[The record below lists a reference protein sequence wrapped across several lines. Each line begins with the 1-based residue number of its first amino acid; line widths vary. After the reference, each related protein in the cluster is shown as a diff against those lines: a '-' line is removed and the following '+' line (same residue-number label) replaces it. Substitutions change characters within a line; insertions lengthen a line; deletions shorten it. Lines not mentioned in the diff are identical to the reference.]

1 MNVTT
6 YPLWV
11 AAVSNLT
18 SGNIPGSP
26 SLYLAAELPA
36 AIDYAEGRIYRN
48 FNFLTTVTTDATQNT
63 VSLNR
68 NITVPAAFVVVNDVN
83 IITPS
88 GTAPDVGK
96 RNLLTKASKEFLD
109 LMWPSKDGAT
119 VPTLFAFLN
128 QSQIVLG
135 PWPDLSNYAVE
146 FIGTQRP
153 APLSASNPTT
163 FLTLNMADLFLAA
176 TMIHISGF
184 MKNYGAQGDDPAQP
198 GSWEGQ
204 YQRLAE
210 GVDGEE
216 LRKRYANTIKLPP
229 SGFDNKRM
237 MPAAGAPGRG
247 RDGPRSPRSAD
258 HSRLQLHQDRDP
270 QSGPHKRRRL

>member
-1 MNVTT
+1 MLVTT
-6 YPLWV
+6 YTQWV
-11 AAVSNLT
+11 NAVSNLA
-18 SGNIPGSP
+18 SGNISGTP
-26 SLYLAAELPA
+26 SAYLAAELPA
-36 AIDYAEGRIYRN
+36 AVDYAEGRIYRN

-63 VSLNR
+63 TSLNR
-68 NITVPAAFVVVNDVN
+68 NVTIPAPFVVVNDVN
-83 IITPS
+83 IITPP
-88 GTAPDVGK
+88 GTAPDAGK

-109 LMWPSKDGAT
+109 LMWPSNSGAA
-119 VPTLFAFLN
+119 VPSLFAFLN

-135 PWPDLSNYAVE
+135 PWPDQSGYAVE

-153 APLSASNPTT
+153 APLTASNPTT

-184 MKNYGAQGDDPAQP
+184 MKNYGAQADDPAQ
-198 GSWEGQ
+198 GVTWEMQ
-204 YQRLAE
+204 YGKIAE

-237 MPAAGAPGRG
+237 MPAAGAPGR
-247 RDGPRSPRSAD
+247 
-258 HSRLQLHQDRDP
+258 
-270 QSGPHKRRRL
+270 

>member
-18 SGNIPGSP
+18 SGNISGTP

-48 FNFLTTVTTDATQNT
+48 FNFLTTVATDATQNT
-63 VSLNR
+63 VGLNR
-68 NITVPAAFVVVNDVN
+68 NVTIPAAFVVVNDIN
-83 IITPS
+83 IITPA
-88 GTAPDVGK
+88 GTVPDSGK

-109 LMWPSKDGAT
+109 LMWPSKDGAA

-153 APLSASNPTT
+153 APLSASNSTT

-184 MKNYGAQGDDPAQP
+184 MKNYGAQADDPAQ
-198 GSWEGQ
+198 GVTWEMQ
-204 YQRLAE
+204 YGKIAE
-210 GVDGEE
+210 GIDGEE

-237 MPAAGAPGRG
+237 MPAAGAPGR
-247 RDGPRSPRSAD
+247 
-258 HSRLQLHQDRDP
+258 
-270 QSGPHKRRRL
+270 